1 MLLKLILLIGGITIF
16 GSMIYDRFTGKK
28 VTRRILWPLVG
39 AVAAILIAVAVRSM
53 VK

>member
-16 GSMIYDRFTGKK
+16 GSMVYDRFTGKRI
-28 VTRRILWPLVG
+28 TRRILWPLAG
-39 AVAAILIAVAVRSM
+39 AVAAVLIAIAVRAM

>member
-1 MLLKLILLIGGITIF
+1 MLLKLLLLIGVITIF

-28 VTRRILWPLVG
+28 MTRRIVWPLAG
-39 AVAAILIAVAVRSM
+39 AIAAVLIAIAVRAM